1 MALLHLSISARE
13 PERVAAFLA
22 TVLGGRHLPF
32 PPFPDSWIAFAEQD
46 DGTAIE
52 VYPQTHRLVD
62 GGETIACEV
71 GEADAG
77 STFVHAAIG
86 SPLSSDTIM
95 SLADAQGWLARI
107 CNRGPFE
114 CVEVWLE
121 GRLLIEVLDPEMQRD
136 YRANMTMDNWQK
148 MFGI

>member
-1 MALLHLSISARE
+1 MALLHMSISARE

-32 PPFPDSWIAFAEQD
+32 PPFPNSWIAFAEQD

-52 VYPQTHRLVD
+52 VYPLTHRLVD

-71 GEADAG
+71 GEADAQ

-86 SPLSSDTIM
+86 SPLPRDAILQ
-95 SLADAQGWLARI
+95 LADAEGWLARI
-107 CNRGPFE
+107 CSRGPFE

-121 GRLLIEVLDPEMQRD
+121 SRLLIEVLDLEMQRD
-136 YRANMTMDNWQK
+136 YGANMTMDNWQK
-148 MFGI
+148 MFGL